1 MLRLKINQH
10 FWWFVIGVLVVVISI
25 FHYTTPTMKW
35 QYHLIF
41 MEAYFIPILIAAFQ
55 FGLRGGLGTALT
67 VSIIYF
73 PHVMLHWGGLIES
86 NLMRFLQ
93 LGLFNIIGY
102 LTGLKSEA
110 ELREK
115 RKYQKAAEELR
126 YSFDQLEQ
134 QSEQLS
140 ELEEQLR
147 FSERLAVV
155 GELTA
160 SLAHE
165 VRNPLGSIR
174 GATEILQEELPETGR
189 SNEFFQ
195 ILIQETKRLNQ
206 VLENFLSFSRK
217 HNKEKSQYS
226 FNEVVR
232 SVVQMLALNAKKS
245 KVKFEIRLP
254 DTPVT
259 LCGDPNHLR
268 QIIMNLLIN
277 SIYVLDSGG
286 EIQLSADILT
296 KQKKNSS
303 GEKFIEL
310 EIKDQGPGI
319 PAKDLE
325 RIFKPFFTTKPQGTG
340 LGLAIVRR
348 LVDENNWK
356 IEVQSKPGQGTTFK
370 LFIPLAGRSAP

>member
-1 MLRLKINQH
+1 MIRLKINPS
-10 FWWFVIGVLVVVISI
+10 FWWLVIAVLVIIISI
-25 FHYTTPTMKW
+25 FHYTTPTMNW

-55 FGLRGGLGTALT
+55 FGLRGGLGIAIA

-73 PHVMLHWGGLIES
+73 PHVMLQWGGLIES

-115 RKYQKAAEELR
+115 QKYQKVAEELR

-206 VLENFLSFSRK
+206 VLENFLNFSRK
-217 HNKEKSQYS
+217 HNKEEIQYS
-226 FNEVVR
+226 FNEVIR
-232 SVVQMLALNAKKS
+232 SVVQMLAPNAKKS
-245 KVKFEIRLP
+245 KIKFEISLP

-268 QIIMNLLIN
+268 QIMMNLLIN
-277 SIYVLDSGG
+277 SIHVLDSGG
-286 EIQLSADILT
+286 EIQISADILT
-296 KQKKNSS
+296 KQKKKAG

-310 EIKDQGPGI
+310 EIRDQGPGI
-319 PAKDLE
+319 PAENLE
-325 RIFKPFFTTKPQGTG
+325 RIFKPFYTTKPQGTG

-356 IEVQSKPGQGTTFK
+356 IEVRSKPGQGTTFK
-370 LFIPLAGRSAP
+370 LFIPVNNHPV